1 MQIGSTSWGSYERL
15 MPAYDGRTSDRTQQS
30 DLASAAAGGRLP
42 DGQAQPGSAAVD
54 GRSAEVTGRTGQVR
68 TADRAEAPAKV
79 DGSRECQTCKHR
91 KYTDRSSDPTVSF
104 QSPTSLNPE
113 AAPTAV
119 RAHEQEHVVHEQA
132 RARENGQ
139 RVVAQSVTIHYAV
152 CPECGRPYVSG
163 GTTTTTTK
171 PQEQTN
177 YTSSGKGGGSS
188 TGGVVDCRG

>member
-1 MQIGSTSWGSYERL
+1 MK
-15 MPAYDGRTSDRTQQS
+15 RTTAWPRRRFAPHIRACT
-30 DLASAAAGGRLP
+30 AAAALLL
-42 DGQAQPGSAAVD
+42 AAACD
-54 GRSAEVTGRTGQVR
+54 LRAPRTPP
-68 TADRAEAPAKV
+68 APPAAPEPAVK
-79 DGSRECQTCKHR
+79 
-91 KYTDRSSDPTVSF
+91 PI
-104 QSPTSLNPE
+104 PPPPE